1 MHQRPGNAHALFLP
15 AGQLRR
21 VSLVFGLQADQF
33 QQLTDLLLALFLG
46 HAGDFQRQ
54 LDVLPNGLG
63 RHQVEV
69 LEDHADAPTQRH
81 QAVFVEL
88 ADVHLID
95 QHATRS
101 RLFEAVDGAD
111 QRRLA
116 GAAAADDAEHFA
128 ALDRQVDA
136 VQRGHRSLLA
146 VVGFTQA
153 DEAYVGM
160 VEFGM
165 QLSALCALRLW
176 NLQSPLDGGG
186 HAQLSQPA

>member
-21 VSLVFGLQADQF
+21 VSLVLGLQAHQF
-33 QQLTDLLLALFLG
+33 QQFTDLLLPLFLG
-46 HAGDFQRQ
+46 YAGDFQRQ

-95 QHATRS
+95 QYPTAA
-101 RLFEAVDGAD
+101 RLFEAIDGAD

-146 VVGFTQA
+146 VVGFTQI
-153 DEAYVGM
+153 DEAHM
-160 VEFGM
+160 STIELGM
-165 QLSALCALRLW
+165 QLRLCSFCRLW
-176 NLQSPLDGGG
+176 KLQSPLDGGD
-186 HAQLSQPA
+186 HVQLSQPA

>member
-1 MHQRPGNAHALFLP
+1 M
-15 AGQLRR
+15 
-21 VSLVFGLQADQF
+21 
-33 QQLTDLLLALFLG
+33 
-46 HAGDFQRQ
+46 
-54 LDVLPNGLG
+54 
-63 RHQVEV
+63 

-81 QAVFVEL
+81 QSVFVEL

-95 QHATRS
+95 QHPTAA
-101 RLFEAVDGAD
+101 RLFQAIDGAD

-136 VQRGHRSLLA
+136 VQRGHRALLA
-146 VVGFTQA
+146 VVGFTQI
-153 DEAYVGM
+153 DEAHM
-160 VEFGM
+160 STIELGM
-165 QLSALCALRLW
+165 QLGLFSTLRLW

>member
-1 MHQRPGNAHALFLP
+1 
-15 AGQLRR
+15 
-21 VSLVFGLQADQF
+21 LQAHQF
-33 QQLTDLLLALFLG
+33 QQFAHLLLALRLG

-54 LDVLPNGLG
+54 LDVLPHGLG

-69 LEDHADAPTQRH
+69 LEDHADASAQGH

-95 QHATRS
+95 QHPPAA
-101 RLFEAVDGAD
+101 RLLQAVDGAD

-136 VQRGHRSLLA
+136 LQGAPGLAARRSCP
-146 VVGFTQA
+146 G
-153 DEAYVGM
+153 
-160 VEFGM
+160 
-165 QLSALCALRLW
+165 R
-176 NLQSPLDGGG
+176 
-186 HAQLSQPA
+186 